1 MQQNKVSV
9 IGAGI
14 GGLATAIRLA
24 CRGFNVTVF
33 EKNASAGGKLSLI
46 EKNGYRFD
54 GGPSL
59 FTQPE
64 NITELF
70 ELAKEP
76 LENYISWKAVGLA
89 CRYFFEN
96 GKIINAYTSKEKF
109 SKELEEVAGEDAN
122 ALKSY
127 LAESADVFENT
138 ATIFLNHSLH
148 KVGTWFNKRIFPAL
162 THTGYHHL
170 FTTLND
176 FNIQRFRSPE
186 AVQIFNRFAT
196 YNGSNPYKAPGM
208 LSLIPHLE
216 HNGGVYYP
224 AGGMIS
230 IANALYKL
238 ALKKGVTFHLNTAI
252 EEINHKNHNV
262 TGVTVADSFF
272 PSEIV
277 VSNVDAYFT
286 YQKLLKQDEK
296 ASDVLKRERSSS
308 ALIFY
313 WGIKKEFP
321 ALSLHNILFSKN
333 YREEFEHLFVIK
345 KMYQDPTIYINITSK
360 EEAGHAPDGCE
371 NWFVMVN
378 APATT
383 GPVNETIIATT
394 KQQVLNKLKRMLGED
409 IEPLIEVEEVLT
421 PYGIETLT
429 DSYMGSL
436 YGTSSNSKWAA
447 FLRHPNF
454 SSSINGLYFT
464 GGSVHP
470 GGGIPLCFKSA
481 KIVDGLIPS

>member
-1 MQQNKVSV
+1 MQHSKTIV

-24 CRGFNVTVF
+24 CRGVNTTVF
-33 EKNASAGGKLSLI
+33 EKNERAGGKLSLI

-59 FTQPE
+59 FTQPG
-64 NITELF
+64 NIEELF
-70 ELAKEP
+70 TLAKEP
-76 LENYISWKAVGLA
+76 LENYISWKTVDLA

-96 GKIINAYTSKEKF
+96 GKVINAYTNKEKF
-109 SKELEEVAGEDAN
+109 ARELEEVAGEDGD
-122 ALKSY
+122 ALKNY
-127 LAESADVFENT
+127 LAKSADVFEHTGN
-138 ATIFLNHSLH
+138 IFLNYSLH
-148 KVGTWFNKRIFPAL
+148 KTGTWFNKRILSAL
-162 THTGYHHL
+162 KHTGFNHL

-176 FNIQRFRSPE
+176 FNEQRFRSPE
-186 AVQIFNRFAT
+186 TVQIFNRFAT

-216 HNGGVYYP
+216 HNEGVFYP

-230 IANALYKL
+230 IADALYRL
-238 ALKKGVTFHLNTAI
+238 ALKKGVNFHFNAGVD
-252 EEINHKNHNV
+252 EIKHDKGKV
-262 TGVTVADSFF
+262 TGVNVGGRFF
-272 PSEIV
+272 PSDIV

-286 YQKLLKQDEK
+286 YSKLLHQPDS
-296 ASDVLKRERSSS
+296 AADVLKRERSSS
-308 ALIFY
+308 AMIFY

-321 ALSLHNILFSKN
+321 RLSLHNIFFSKN
-333 YREEFEHLFVIK
+333 YREEFDHLFTVK
-345 KMYQDPTIYINITSK
+345 KMYHDPTVYINITSK
-360 EEAGHAPDGCE
+360 EEPVHAPEGCE

-383 GPVNETIIATT
+383 GPVNDTVIAETR
-394 KQQVLNKLKRMLGED
+394 KQVLSKLQRMLGED
-409 IEPLIEVEEVLT
+409 IGSLIEVEEVLT

-454 SSSINGLYFT
+454 SSSISGLYFA

-481 KIVDGLIPS
+481 KIVDSLINP